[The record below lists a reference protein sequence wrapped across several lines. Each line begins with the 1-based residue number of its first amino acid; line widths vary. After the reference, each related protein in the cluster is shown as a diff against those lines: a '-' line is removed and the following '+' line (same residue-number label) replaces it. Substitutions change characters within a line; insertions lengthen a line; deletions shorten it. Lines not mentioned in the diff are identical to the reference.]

1 MSEKGTAP
9 DESPIVESSEP
20 PGGSGGGESGPPPAG
35 KPPQSPRRHVLIVAA
50 TAVAAAVGYYLYR
63 RFFPEFDLQQL
74 LDDFANL
81 LGDWTYLVVGVLAF
95 LETGAFVGLLVPGE
109 TALLVG
115 GAVAGQGVINVYLLI
130 AIAWV
135 MAFLGDST
143 SFWLGHRLGR
153 EFVLKHGHRVAITRE
168 RFERVEDYY
177 DRHGGKTVL
186 IGRFIG
192 VVRAL
197 SPFVAGSSDMRFRVF
212 VPYSVLGSG
221 LQVTAHI
228 LAGYFFAR
236 SIDVAAEYIGIGA
249 LVLGTVIVVGFAG
262 VALYRYLRV
271 PANRERTVVR
281 MEANRLTAPLVRL
294 GRRLRP
300 QYRFLVDRLTPGGT
314 FGLEVT
320 TLCAILAV
328 SSFVLVAYTEIVLG
342 DAGPTAGDQR
352 AIDFVNLTQTG
363 WLTDLQKLLTTLGS
377 SALLLP
383 LVAATAGVLAFARRW
398 TEVTVLLLSAI
409 TIVIGVDAMKEAVDR
424 PRPEGGLVDV
434 STSSFPS
441 GHAAYS
447 VFYVWLAVTIVVR
460 IRPSMARG
468 TAVVL
473 SGLALTVLVGL
484 SRVYLSVHY
493 LSDIIAGW
501 AYGAFCFAFFAVAA
515 LLIGQLRKN

>member
-1 MSEKGTAP
+1 M
-9 DESPIVESSEP
+9 
-20 PGGSGGGESGPPPAG
+20 
-35 KPPQSPRRHVLIVAA
+35 
-50 TAVAAAVGYYLYR
+50 
-63 RFFPEFDLQQL
+63 
-74 LDDFANL
+74 
-81 LGDWTYLVVGVLAF
+81 VGVLAF

-115 GAVAGQGVINVYLLI
+115 GAVAGLGVINVYLLI

-135 MAFLGDST
+135 MAFLGDTT

-168 RFERVEDYY
+168 RFERVEAYY

-186 IGRFIG
+186 MGRFIG

-197 SPFVAGSSDMRFRVF
+197 SPFVAGSSDMKYGAF

-236 SIDVAAEYIGIGA
+236 SIDAAAKYVGIGA
-249 LVLGTVIVVGFAG
+249 VVLGTVIVVGFAG
-262 VALYRYLRV
+262 VALYRFLKV
-271 PANRERTVVR
+271 PANREKTVAR
-281 MEANRLTAPLVRL
+281 AEENRLTVPLVRA

-300 QYRFLVDRLTPGGT
+300 QYRFVIDRLTPGGS

-320 TLCAILAV
+320 TLFAILAV
-328 SSFVLVAYTEIVLG
+328 SSFLLVALTEVVQA
-342 DAGPTAGDQR
+342 DPGPTRGDLR
-352 AIDFVNLTQTG
+352 AIDLVDLIQAG
-363 WLTDLQKLLTTLGS
+363 WLTGLEEVITVLGS
-377 SALLLP
+377 SAVVLP
-383 LVAATAGVLAFARRW
+383 LVVVTAGVLAFARRW

-409 TIVIGVDAMKEAVDR
+409 TIVIGVDVMKEAIDR
-424 PRPEGGLVDV
+424 PRPDGGLV
-434 STSSFPS
+434 SASEASFPS

-447 VFYVWLAVTIVVR
+447 VFYVWLAVTIAVR

-468 TAVVL
+468 TALVL
-473 SGLALTVLVGL
+473 SGLALTVLIGL

-493 LSDIIAGW
+493 MSDVVAGW
-501 AYGAFCFAFFAVAA
+501 SLGAFCFAFFAVAA
-515 LLIGQLRKN
+515 LLVGQLRKN